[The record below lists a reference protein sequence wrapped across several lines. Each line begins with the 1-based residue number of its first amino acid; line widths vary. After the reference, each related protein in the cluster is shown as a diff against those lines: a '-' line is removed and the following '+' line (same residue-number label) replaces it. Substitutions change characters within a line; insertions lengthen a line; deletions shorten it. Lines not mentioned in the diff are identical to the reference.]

1 MPPRARGTSAR
12 EGPGRFVVSSVPQG
26 PGDPFA
32 GRAGIGCYH
41 VHVTV
46 LSLGLA
52 LLLAQAAPLKGDPVR
67 PPAPAGL
74 SWEDS
79 DAVAQT
85 VARVERRLKAGK
97 PASSEPI
104 AVTEKQLNSYVNL
117 GLAAKIPPGLT
128 GLTVGLQK
136 DRLVAEGTL
145 DLDRVK
151 SKLPQGAGLL
161 AFLSGTVPVML
172 QGRFSSASGTGR
184 VDVEE
189 ATVAGISLPAS
200 LLAQIVSQSTRTATR
215 PQGFDILAP
224 FPLPFTARRVRLE
237 PGRALVEFS
246 P

>member
-1 MPPRARGTSAR
+1 MPPRARGASAR
-12 EGPGRFVVSSVPQG
+12 EGPGCFVVSSVPQG

-41 VHVTV
+41 VHVTI
-46 LSLGLA
+46 LPLGLA
-52 LLLAQAAPLKGDPVR
+52 LLLAQAPAKGDPVR

-74 SWEDS
+74 SWEDA
-79 DAVAQT
+79 DALAET

-97 PASSEPI
+97 PASHEPI

-128 GLTVGLQK
+128 GLELGLQK
-136 DRLVAEGTL
+136 DRLQARGML
-145 DLDRVK
+145 DLDQVK

-161 AFLSGTVPVML
+161 AFLSGVVPVEL
-172 QGRFSSASGTGR
+172 RGRFSSADGAGR
-184 VDVEE
+184 VEVEE
-189 ATVAGISLPAS
+189 ALVAGISLPPA
-200 LLAQIVSQSTRTATR
+200 LLAQIVSQSTRSAKR

-224 FPLPFTARRVRLE
+224 FALPFTARRVRLE
-237 PGRALVEFS
+237 RGRALVEFS